1 MAQEFD
7 KIIKENI
14 EEVFLPLAEK
24 YLGIK
29 IKSSR
34 KISPKLQTTL
44 EREADFLRIV
54 TTDQLEKFI
63 LHIEFQTNDEADM
76 VYRMAEYNAILLRKY
91 KLLVRQFVIFLGEE
105 KPKMKTALPEPE
117 VIRGFQLTNLKT
129 YDYHNLLISDIPEE
143 IILAILS
150 DYANQSPVEVI
161 RQIIRRLQGVSKD
174 EIKLR
179 KYIKQLT
186 ILSRLRK
193 LEGETVKQIETMPI
207 TYDIKKDYWYKEGR
221 QEGKQEGRQ
230 EGRQEATKEMIIEM
244 LKDPSMSLDKIVK
257 FARVS
262 LAYVKQIQKEVEK
275 KN

>member
-1 MAQEFD
+1 MER

-44 EREADFLRIV
+44 EREADFLRTV
-54 TTDQLEKFI
+54 TTDQQEKFI

-91 KLLVRQFVIFLGEE
+91 KLPVRQFVVFLGEG
-105 KPKMKTALPEPE
+105 KPKMRTTLQKSE
-117 VIRGFQLTNLKT
+117 VIEGFHLTNLKT
-129 YDYHNLLISDIPEE
+129 YDYRSLLISDIPEE

-150 DYANQSPVEVI
+150 DYVGEPPVKVI
-161 RQIIRRLQGVSKD
+161 THVIKRLQEVSKD

-179 KYIKQLT
+179 KYIRQLT

-193 LEGETVKQIETMPI
+193 LEGETIKQIEKMPI
-207 TYDIKKDYWYKEGR
+207 TYDIKKDYWYKEG
-221 QEGKQEGRQ
+221 KQEGRK
-230 EGRQEATKEMIIEM
+230 EEKREMIIEM
-244 LKDPSMSLDKIVK
+244 LKDSSISLEKIAK
-257 FARVS
+257 FAKVT
-262 LAYVKQIQKEVEK
+262 LAYVKQIQKEIE
-275 KN
+275 

>member
-1 MAQEFD
+1 MEC

-14 EEVFLPLAEK
+14 EEVFLPLTEK

-34 KISPKLQTTL
+34 KFSAKLQTTL

-54 TTDQLEKFI
+54 TTEQQEKFI
-63 LHIEFQTNDEADM
+63 LHIEFQTSDEADM

-91 KLLVRQFVIFLGEE
+91 KLPVRQFVIFLGEG
-105 KPKMKTALPEPE
+105 KPKMITSLPEPE
-117 VIRGFQLTNLKT
+117 VISGFQLTNLKT
-129 YDYHNLLISDIPEE
+129 YNYRSLLVSDIPEE

-150 DYANQSPVEVI
+150 DYSGQTPIEVI
-161 RQIIRRLQGVSKD
+161 RHIIRRLQKVSKD

-186 ILSRLRK
+186 VLSRLRK
-193 LEGETVKQIETMPI
+193 LEVQTKKLIKDMPI
-207 TYDIKKDYWYKEGR
+207 TYDIKTDGLYKEGR
-221 QEGKQEGRQ
+221 KEGKREGKQEGKQE
-230 EGRQEATKEMIIEM
+230 AVKEIIIEM
-244 LKDPSMSLDKIVK
+244 LKDPALSLEKIAR

-262 LAYVKQIQKEVEK
+262 PSYVQQIQKEAEGES
-275 KN
+275 